1 MKRISSILT
10 IPYKII
16 LLVISIIL
24 FLFGIILFSNVDI
37 LAVVIIL
44 IVSIMLFV
52 LSKRLKS
59 IYIDNGFVVSR
70 GFFSKQRHKTNEV
83 KRVGNIF
90 LFFYLEMNTKKRIFF
105 LNTIKDEVKALIDSS
120 ESVEKDIFKKI
131 NL

>member
-1 MKRISSILT
+1 MKRISSVLT

-16 LLVISIIL
+16 LLVISVIL
-24 FLFGIILFSNVDI
+24 FLFSIILFSNVNI
-37 LAVVIIL
+37 VAVGIIL
-44 IVSIMLFV
+44 IISTILFI

-59 IYIDNGFVVSR
+59 IYIDNGYVVSR
-70 GFFSKQRHKTNEV
+70 GLFSKQKYKANEV

-131 NL
+131 NP